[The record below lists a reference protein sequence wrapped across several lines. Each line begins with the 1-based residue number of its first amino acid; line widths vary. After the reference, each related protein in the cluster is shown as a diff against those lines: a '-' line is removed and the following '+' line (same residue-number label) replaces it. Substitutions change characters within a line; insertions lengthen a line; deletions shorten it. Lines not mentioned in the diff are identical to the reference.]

1 MRNEFAPQS
10 QIHRDLIVPYTKFF
24 PNCIG
29 CEKMS
34 KKHLDTDVNRQTM
47 VKLATLSANID
58 DHKGIYVVR
67 HAENIKTHDSV
78 RSRNR

>member
-1 MRNEFAPQS
+1 
-10 QIHRDLIVPYTKFF
+10 
-24 PNCIG
+24 
-29 CEKMS
+29 MS